1 MARRRWRRNVGAQR
15 HRPKGS
21 IVSLT
26 RSTVQIIGVAAAA
39 LAAAALAVANFTGSG
54 DNGGTGAYIG
64 TLVACI
70 GIAAVLFGWAIPR
83 TEHPA
88 RAGLIAGA
96 LALLSLPVYWT
107 GLPYVLGPAAI
118 VFGLLGRSREGG
130 NEAATTALAFGA
142 LATALGVAV
151 LIGDQLS

>member
-1 MARRRWRRNVGAQR
+1 MN
-15 HRPKGS
+15 
-21 IVSLT
+21 LT
-26 RSTVQIIGVAAAA
+26 RSTVQIVGVLAAA
-39 LAAAALAVANFTGSG
+39 LTAAALAVANFTGSG

-64 TLVACI
+64 TLVVCI
-70 GIAAVLFGWAIPR
+70 AVAAVLFGWAIPR

-88 RAGLIAGA
+88 RAGLITGA

-130 NEAATTALAFGA
+130 KGATTTAIVIGA
-142 LATALGVAV
+142 LATVLGVAA
-151 LIGDQLS
+151 LIGDQLI